1 MQRRSYTKPII
12 RVTKDHRHHDDR
24 DLISLTIE
32 HPAPIISEVME
43 YNQTIHEQ
51 TNTEF
56 LVIRQMLDNYE
67 RQTGVDLIREALDV
81 LSDKHRSESGE
92 YAIRRAIEYLR
103 RYLYE
108 HATSQITPANYR
120 EFIEGG
126 SRNAP
131 SAQDLYGVPES
142 VFNTVMYT
150 GDSTVN
156 RSPSFNDWISN
167 IGHSFEYTDDDDSD
181 ATSRSLPGGN

>member
-12 RVTKDHRHHDDR
+12 RVTKDHDRRSRR
-24 DLISLTIE
+24 DLIRLSVE

-92 YAIRRAIEYLR
+92 YAIRRAIEYLQ

-108 HATSQITPANYR
+108 HAIPQITPANYR
-120 EFIEGG
+120 EFFEGG
-126 SRNAP
+126 RRNMP
-131 SAQDLYGVPES
+131 SAQELYGKPES
-142 VFNTVMYT
+142 VLTKSIFDTVRYT
-150 GDSTVN
+150 GAS
-156 RSPSFNDWISN
+156 SPSFSQRIRSSLSDP
-167 IGHSFEYTDDDDSD
+167 HDDDAD
-181 ATSRSLPGGN
+181 ATSWSLPGDN

>member
-12 RVTKDHRHHDDR
+12 RATKEHGSYSRRDR
-24 DLISLTIE
+24 IRLSVE

-67 RQTGVDLIREALDV
+67 RQTGVYLIREALDV
-81 LSDKHRSESGE
+81 LFDKHHNDSVE
-92 YAIRRAIEYLR
+92 YAVRRAIEYLQ

-108 HATSQITPANYR
+108 HAISQVTPANYR
-120 EFIEGG
+120 EFFEGG
-126 SRNAP
+126 SRNMP
-131 SAQDLYGVPES
+131 SAQDIYGKPE
-142 VFNTVMYT
+142 FDTVRCT
-150 GDSTVN
+150 GAS
-156 RSPSFNDWISN
+156 SPSFSQWIRS
-167 IGHSFEYTDDDDSD
+167 SLSDPRDDDADV
-181 ATSRSLPGGN
+181 TSWSLPGGN